1 MASVDEAGPATLSEL
16 HERASR
22 PDSRTAEVLKRFPG
36 TVLVLGA
43 GGKMGFHLTRALQRA
58 AKADGEDQRVIAVS
72 RFGSPESEEP
82 LLEAGIETR
91 RCDLEDESQL
101 AELPDAA
108 LVFYLAGIKFG
119 TTGRPDLLRRFNV
132 EMPSLA
138 AARFLDSTLVAL
150 SSGCVYPFAPVSGS
164 GSRESDAPDPPGEYA
179 RSCLGREEAFCEGSR
194 RWNTPGVL
202 IRLNY
207 SVDLRY
213 GVLVDI
219 GRKVWESEPVDVTTG
234 WVNAIWQ
241 GDAVNM
247 IIRSAEWAASPPDIL
262 NVTGPNKISVR
273 EAALEFGRLFGKPA
287 HVVGRERGTA
297 WLGDA
302 SKMRERLGAPEVSN
316 ALLIRW
322 VASWLKQGGE
332 TLDKPTHFEVR
343 DGDF

>member
-1 MASVDEAGPATLSEL
+1 MGSGEEVAPATLAEL

-22 PDSRTAEVLKRFPG
+22 PDPRTTEALKGFPG
-36 TVLVLGA
+36 PVLVLGA

-58 AKADGEDQRVIAVS
+58 ADGEYQRVLAVS
-72 RFGSPESEEP
+72 RFGSPESEAP
-82 LLEAGIETR
+82 FLEAGIETA

-132 EMPSLA
+132 EMPRVA
-138 AARFLDSTLVAL
+138 ASRFRGSTLVTL
-150 SSGCVYPFAPVSGS
+150 SSGCVYPFAAVDGP
-164 GSRESDAPDPPGEYA
+164 GSRESDPPDPPGDYA
-179 RSCLGREEAFCEGSR
+179 RSCLGREEAFCEGAR
-194 RWNTPGVL
+194 RWGTPCVL

-219 GRKVWESEPVDVTTG
+219 GRKVWANEPVDVSTG

-247 IIRSAEWAASPPDIL
+247 IIRSALWAARPPDIL
-262 NVTGPNKISVR
+262 NVTGPSKISVR

-287 HVVGRERGTA
+287 IIVGRERETA

-332 TLDKPTHFEVR
+332 ILDKPTRFEVR